1 MRQWLLRAI
10 LLGVLLLLGF
20 WAWHIFFPNTE
31 KAIRRRL
38 TEIAQLA
45 SCSSTEGA
53 LAKGINAEKLGSY
66 CTADVTISMNLPG
79 VQPLATGRDDVVKG
93 ALWARSN
100 LAPISAQLSDIVVT
114 LAPNKQ
120 SATADLTARVRAST
134 DTDFYIQELRVRL
147 KKLGG
152 QWLVSRVDSIK
163 TLR

>member
-20 WAWHIFFPNTE
+20 WAWHIFFPNPE

-45 SCSSTEGA
+45 SCSSNEGA

-66 CTADVTISMNLPG
+66 CTADVTVSMNLPG
-79 VQPLATGRDDVVKG
+79 VPPLTTGRDAVVKG
-93 ALWARSN
+93 SLWARSN

-114 LAPNKQ
+114 VAADKQ
-120 SATADLTARVRAST
+120 SAIADLTIRVRVST
-134 DTDFYIQELRVRL
+134 DTDFYIQELAVRM
-147 KKLGG
+147 KKLSGE
-152 QWLVSRVDSIK
+152 WLVSRVDSVK